1 MVLKALAD
9 YKTVIN
15 NVCNFYFE
23 DCAIESLESVE
34 KLVYISNLIKN
45 SHYNGEIKSMLYAF
59 FIEPIS
65 FIQKL
70 IHELIAKDVIMAEE
84 YKRRQSE
91 VINLQKNFD
100 YEELIKGLIQ
110 IDKHPLDITN
120 SQNVCISFL
129 LNNQNYLWW
138 INVDETDFFILG
150 SDYMSSIQRLTEV
163 EIEVKLD
170 VFGNVVSEINRVDIL
185 NFILKNGEV
194 NIKDIER
201 ELKFTGANAY
211 YHLTLMLKSGLLKS
225 RNQGRMILY
234 SINDKYFNKLCDMLV
249 TFCGEQRQLGIEHG
263 LFVLS
268 LGCQEGITLD
278 EFVGTKLT
286 GLEQRACQVSPNAP
300 AAVLTAQRRC
310 QICGGITGHP
320 RQADA
325 REIAGD
331 SHTDVGIG
339 STQLLFCRANIRTT
353 GNHICRDTGG
363 HAAGLG
369 KAAHAAATL
378 NGPGHATGKYG
389 ERVFHGGNLAL
400 QIGNLSLC
408 G

>member
-1 MVLKALAD
+1 MVQTLPDEHADYVIKRLNDYSPIPDELFLFFYQKDNAKMFMTEYYFEPYKQAFVSAEYDLAMVLKALAD

-100 YEELIKGLIQ
+100 YEELIKGLVQ

-129 LNNQNYLWW
+129 LNNKNYLWW
-138 INVDETDFFILG
+138 TNVDETDIYILG
-150 SDYMSSIQRLTEV
+150 SDYKSSIRRLTEV
-163 EIEVKLD
+163 EIVVKLD

-211 YHLTLMLKSGLLKS
+211 YHLALMLKSGLLKS

-234 SINDKYFNKLCDMLV
+234 SINDEYFNKLCDTLV
-249 TFCGEQRQLGIEHG
+249 TFCGEQRQLGMP
-263 LFVLS
+263 LANS
-268 LGCQEGITLD
+268 KLD
-278 EFVGTKLT
+278 
-286 GLEQRACQVSPNAP
+286 
-300 AAVLTAQRRC
+300 
-310 QICGGITGHP
+310 
-320 RQADA
+320 
-325 REIAGD
+325 
-331 SHTDVGIG
+331 
-339 STQLLFCRANIRTT
+339 CR
-353 GNHICRDTGG
+353 
-363 HAAGLG
+363 
-369 KAAHAAATL
+369 
-378 NGPGHATGKYG
+378 
-389 ERVFHGGNLAL
+389 
-400 QIGNLSLC
+400 
-408 G
+408 